1 MASFSRGK
9 SILRAFSRISPAG
22 KLVFCCLTTALA
34 LAACA
39 REAPPTGTLVRD
51 DFGNA
56 VVPGAARRIISLNP
70 ATTEM
75 LFAIGAGSRV
85 IGRTT
90 WDSYPDSARLV
101 PDMGPG
107 LRPNLEVVIGAKPDL
122 VILYASADNRPA
134 AERLR
139 SLGIATLAV
148 KNDSIGDL
156 ARTLRLLGMVT
167 GGSAAAEIVADSVR
181 ATLDRVRAA
190 TRDRERRT
198 AFWYIWDAPLI
209 TIGRGSYMSELL
221 EIAGARNL
229 YDDLD
234 RPSPTV
240 TLEDVVRRNPDVV
253 IAGPDGTKN
262 LRGDARWS
270 TLPAVKAGRIIVA
283 DTALVAKPSVRLG
296 EAAVSLAR
304 QLHPGIEL

>member
-1 MASFSRGK
+1 MASFSGGN
-9 SILRAFSRISPAG
+9 SNWRAFSRILPVG
-22 KLVFCCLTTALA
+22 KLVFCCLAAATCGRETAVS
-34 LAACA
+34 AAT
-39 REAPPTGTLVRD
+39 ERD
-51 DFGNA
+51 DFGHEVA
-56 VVPGAARRIISLNP
+56 SGPARRIISLNP

-90 WDSYPDSARLV
+90 WDSYPASARLV

-107 LRPNLEVVIGAKPDL
+107 LRPNLEAVITAKPDL

-134 AERLR
+134 ADRLR

-167 GGSAAAEIVADSVR
+167 GDSARAAAIGDSVR
-181 ATLDRVRAA
+181 ATLERVRAA
-190 TRDRERRT
+190 TAGRERPS
-198 AFWYIWDAPLI
+198 AFWYIWDTPLI
-209 TIGRGSYMSELL
+209 TIGRGSFMSELL
-221 EIAGARNL
+221 HIAGARNL
-229 YDDLD
+229 YDDIAL
-234 RPSPTV
+234 PSPTV

-270 TLPAVKAGRIIVA
+270 ALPAVKAGRIIVA
-283 DTALVAKPSVRLG
+283 DTALVGKPSVRLG

-304 QLHPGIEL
+304 ALHPGIEL

>member
-1 MASFSRGK
+1 MASFVAANSCMRAV
-9 SILRAFSRISPAG
+9 LRSVPA
-22 KLVFCCLTTALA
+22 
-34 LAACA
+34 
-39 REAPPTGTLVRD
+39 GTLVFLCAVAGFAAACGRAPAPATQAHRD
-51 DFGNA
+51 DFGHE
-56 VVPGAARRIISLNP
+56 VARGEAQRIVSLNP

-75 LFAIGAGSRV
+75 LFAIGAGGRV
-85 IGRTT
+85 VGRTT
-90 WDSYPDSARLV
+90 WDSYPDAALRV

-107 LRPNLEVVIGAKPDL
+107 LRPNLEVVVAAKPDL

-134 AERLR
+134 ADRLR
-139 SLGIATLAV
+139 ALGIATLAV
-148 KNDSIGDL
+148 KNDSIADL
-156 ARTLRLLGMVT
+156 RRTLRLLAVAT
-167 GGSAAAEIVADSVR
+167 GDSARAASVADSVG
-181 ATLDRVRAA
+181 ATLGRVRAA
-190 TRDRERRT
+190 TSGLPRRT

-234 RPSPTV
+234 APSPTV

-253 IAGPDGTKN
+253 VSGPDGSRDL
-262 LRGDARWS
+262 LRDSRWLA
-270 TLPAVKAGRIIVA
+270 LPAVKAGRVIVA

>member
-1 MASFSRGK
+1 M
-9 SILRAFSRISPAG
+9 
-22 KLVFCCLTTALA
+22 
-34 LAACA
+34 
-39 REAPPTGTLVRD
+39 RD
-51 DFGNA
+51 DFGHA
-56 VVPGAARRIISLNP
+56 VVPGVARRIISLNP

-90 WDSYPDSARLV
+90 WDWYPDSARLV

-122 VILYASADNRPA
+122 VILYASADNRTA
-134 AERLR
+134 AARLR
-139 SLGIATLAV
+139 SLGVATLAV

-167 GGSAAAEIVADSVR
+167 GDSARAEAVSDSVR
-181 ATLDRVRAA
+181 LTLDRVRAA
-190 TRDRERRT
+190 TAGRPRPT
-198 AFWYIWDAPLI
+198 AFWYIWDSPLI

-229 YDDLD
+229 YDDIAK
-234 RPSPTV
+234 PSPTV
-240 TLEDVVRRNPDVV
+240 TLEDVVRRNPDLV
-253 IAGPDGTKN
+253 IAGPDGTRK
-262 LRGDARWS
+262 LRGDARWRA
-270 TLPAVKAGRIIVA
+270 LPAVKAGRIIVA
-283 DTALVAKPSVRLG
+283 DTALVGKPSVRLG

-304 QLHPGIEL
+304 QLHPGIGL

>member
-1 MASFSRGK
+1 MASFIRGK
-9 SILRAFSRISPAG
+9 SIVRAFSRILPG
-22 KLVFCCLTTALA
+22 RKLAFCFVAACLTGACERDAGQTPLA
-34 LAACA
+34 
-39 REAPPTGTLVRD
+39 VRD
-51 DFGNA
+51 DFGHA
-56 VVPGAARRIISLNP
+56 VVPGVARRIISLNP

-90 WDSYPDSARLV
+90 WDWYPDSARLV

-122 VILYASADNRPA
+122 VILYASADNRTA
-134 AERLR
+134 ADRLR
-139 SLGIATLAV
+139 SLGVATLAV

-156 ARTLRLLGMVT
+156 ARTLRLLGIVT
-167 GGSAAAEIVADSVR
+167 GESARAEAVSDSVR
-181 ATLDRVRAA
+181 VTLDRVRAA
-190 TRDRERRT
+190 TAGRPRPT
-198 AFWYIWDAPLI
+198 AFWYIWDSPLI

-229 YDDLD
+229 YDDIAK
-234 RPSPTV
+234 PSPTV

-253 IAGPDGTKN
+253 IAGPDGTRN
-262 LRGDARWS
+262 LRGDARWRA
-270 TLPAVKAGRIIVA
+270 LPAVKAGRIIIA

-304 QLHPGIEL
+304 QLHPGIGL

>member
-1 MASFSRGK
+1 MASFSRCT
-9 SILRAFSRISPAG
+9 SILRAFSRILPAG
-22 KLVFCCLTTALA
+22 KLVFCCVAVFVLTAGCGRGELPRSTA
-34 LAACA
+34 
-39 REAPPTGTLVRD
+39 VRD
-51 DFGNA
+51 DFGNE

-107 LRPNLEVVIGAKPDL
+107 LRPNLEVVIGAEPDL

-134 AERLR
+134 ADRLR

-156 ARTLRLLGMVT
+156 ARTLRLLGIVT
-167 GGSAAAEIVADSVR
+167 GDSARAAAVGDSVR
-181 ATLDRVRAA
+181 VTLERVRAA
-190 TRDRERRT
+190 TAGREQPS
-198 AFWYIWDAPLI
+198 AFWYIWDSPLI

-221 EIAGARNL
+221 DIAGARNL
-229 YDDLD
+229 YDDIA

-253 IAGPDGTKN
+253 IAGPDGTKD

-270 TLPAVKAGRIIVA
+270 ALPAVKAGRIIIA

-304 QLHPGIEL
+304 ALHPGIEL

>member
-1 MASFSRGK
+1 VASFDRGTWN
-9 SILRAFSRISPAG
+9 LRAFSRILPAG
-22 KLVFCCLTTALA
+22 KLVFCCLAASLA
-34 LAACA
+34 VAGCAGGGPPAEAA
-39 REAPPTGTLVRD
+39 VRD
-51 DFGNA
+51 DFGTEVA
-56 VVPGAARRIISLNP
+56 SGAARRIISLNP

-122 VILYASADNRPA
+122 VILYASADNRSA
-134 AERLR
+134 ADRLR

-156 ARTLRLLGMVT
+156 ARTLRLLGRVT
-167 GGSAAAEIVADSVR
+167 GDSARAEVVLDSVH

-190 TRDRERRT
+190 TAGRTRGT

-209 TIGRGSYMSELL
+209 TIGRGSFMSELL
-221 EIAGARNL
+221 EIAGAKNL
-229 YDDLD
+229 YDDIAA
-234 RPSPTV
+234 PSANV
-240 TLEDVVRRNPDVV
+240 ALEDVVTRNPHWVV
-253 IAGPDGTKN
+253 AGPEGTRN
-262 LRGDARWS
+262 LRDDSRWRA
-270 TLPAVKAGRIIVA
+270 LAAVRAGRIIMA
-283 DTALVAKPSVRLG
+283 DTALVGKPSVRLG

-304 QLHPGIEL
+304 LLHPGIDL

>member
-1 MASFSRGK
+1 VASFVAANSCMRAV
-9 SILRAFSRISPAG
+9 LRNIPA
-22 KLVFCCLTTALA
+22 
-34 LAACA
+34 
-39 REAPPTGTLVRD
+39 GTLVFLCAGGFAAACGRAPAPTAQAHRD
-51 DFGNA
+51 DFGHE
-56 VVPGAARRIISLNP
+56 VVRGEAQRIVSLNP

-75 LFAIGAGSRV
+75 LFAIGAGGRV

-90 WDSYPDSARLV
+90 WDSYPDAALRV

-107 LRPNLEVVIGAKPDL
+107 LRPNLEVVVAAKPDL

-134 AERLR
+134 ADRLR

-156 ARTLRLLGMVT
+156 RRTLRLLAVAT
-167 GGSAAAEIVADSVR
+167 GDSARAAAVADSVG
-181 ATLDRVRAA
+181 ATLRRVRAVTA
-190 TRDRERRT
+190 GLPRRT

-229 YDDLD
+229 YDDVD
-234 RPSPTV
+234 APSPTV

-253 IAGPDGTKN
+253 VAGPDGSRN
-262 LRGDARWS
+262 LLRDSRWL
-270 TLPAVKAGRIIVA
+270 TLPAVKAGRVIVA

>member
-1 MASFSRGK
+1 VASFSRGK
-9 SILRAFSRISPAG
+9 SFLRAFSRILPAG
-22 KLVFCCLTTALA
+22 KLVFCCLTVAG
-34 LAACA
+34 CG
-39 REAPPTGTLVRD
+39 REDAPRPTVPRD
-51 DFGNA
+51 DFGNE
-56 VVPGAARRIISLNP
+56 VVRGDARRIISLNP

-107 LRPNLEVVIGAKPDL
+107 LRPNLEVVLAAKPDL
-122 VILYASADNRPA
+122 VLLYASADNRPA
-134 AERLR
+134 ADRLR
-139 SLGIATLAV
+139 SLGVATLAV

-167 GGSAAAEIVADSVR
+167 GDSARAEVVADSVL

-190 TRDRERRT
+190 TKDRERRT

-209 TIGRGSYMSELL
+209 TIGRGSFMSELL
-221 EIAGARNL
+221 DIAGARNL
-229 YDDLD
+229 YDDLPA
-234 RPSPTV
+234 PSANV
-240 TLEDVVRRNPDVV
+240 TLEDVVTRNPHWVV
-253 IAGPDGTKN
+253 AGPEGTTN
-262 LRGDARWS
+262 LRRDARWRAV
-270 TLPAVKAGRIIVA
+270 PAVRAGRIIMA
-283 DTALVAKPSVRLG
+283 DTLLVGKPSVRLG

-304 QLHPGIEL
+304 LLHPGIGL

>member
-9 SILRAFSRISPAG
+9 SILRAFSRILPAG
-22 KLVFCCLTTALA
+22 KLVFCCLGLA
-34 LAACA
+34 FAACA
-39 REAPPTGTLVRD
+39 RDEPQAATTVRD
-51 DFGNA
+51 DFGHEVA
-56 VVPGAARRIISLNP
+56 RGAARRIISLNP

-107 LRPNLEVVIGAKPDL
+107 LRPNLEVVIGARPDL
-122 VILYASADNRPA
+122 VILYASADNRPS

-139 SLGIATLAV
+139 SLGIATLSV

-167 GGSAAAEIVADSVR
+167 GDSARAAGVSDSVL
-181 ATLDRVRAA
+181 ATLSRVRTA
-190 TRDRERRT
+190 TQGRERRT
-198 AFWYIWDAPLI
+198 AFWYVWDAPLI
-209 TIGRGSYMSELL
+209 TIGRGSFMSELL
-221 EIAGARNL
+221 DIAGARNL
-229 YDDLD
+229 YDDLPA
-234 RPSPTV
+234 PSANV
-240 TLEDVVRRNPDVV
+240 TLEDVVVRDPHWVV
-253 IAGPDGTKN
+253 AGPEGTSN
-262 LRGDARWS
+262 LRRDARWRAV
-270 TLPAVKAGRIIVA
+270 PAVRAGRIIMA
-283 DTALVAKPSVRLG
+283 DTALVGKPSVRLG

-304 QLHPGIEL
+304 LLHPGIEL

>member
-1 MASFSRGK
+1 MASFDFFHS
-9 SILRAFSRISPAG
+9 SARAFTGFHPVRT
-22 KLVFCCLTTALA
+22 LVFCF

-39 REAPPTGTLVRD
+39 SAACAGDAAGPTAAVRD
-51 DFGNA
+51 DFGHEVA
-56 VVPGAARRIISLNP
+56 PGVARRIVSLNP

-85 IGRTT
+85 VGRTS
-90 WDSYPDSARLV
+90 WDSYPDSARLI

-134 AERLR
+134 ADRLR
-139 SLGIATLAV
+139 SLGVATLAV

-156 ARTLRLLGMVT
+156 ARTLRLLARVT
-167 GGSAAAEIVADSVR
+167 GDSARALAVADSVR

-190 TRDRERRT
+190 TAGRQRPS
-198 AFWYIWDAPLI
+198 AFWYIWESPLI
-209 TIGRGSYMSELL
+209 TIGRGSFMSELL
-221 EIAGARNL
+221 DIAGASNV
-229 YDDLD
+229 YSDLPA
-234 RPSPTV
+234 PSPRV

-253 IAGPDGTKN
+253 IAGPEGTRN
-262 LRGDARWS
+262 LRDDARWRA
-270 TLPAVKAGRIIVA
+270 LPAVRAGRIVVA
-283 DTALVAKPSVRLG
+283 DTALVGKPSVRLG

-304 QLHPGIEL
+304 QLHPGLEL